1 MKWIV
6 WISLLLFPAA
16 SFAETYTLIP
26 DSHCSNRGEKLEF
39 SCKANPSFSGAELS
53 ISQNDGIWYGR
64 EKLKKLK
71 GFEKNEF
78 RISLLKHN
86 ESVMVFDYPVMYS
99 GIANIVLIKKTG
111 RYYFSEIAYSEL
123 LNAQEATI
131 EAGRFTISK

>member
-6 WISLLLFPAA
+6 LISLILFPAA
-16 SFAETYTLIP
+16 SFAEIYTLIP
-26 DSHCSNRGEKLEF
+26 ESYCSNRGEKLEF
-39 SCKANPSFSGAELS
+39 SCKAGPSFSGAELS
-53 ISQNDGIWYGR
+53 IFENDGIWYGR

-78 RISLLKHN
+78 RISLIKQN

-99 GIANIVLIKKTG
+99 GIATIVLIKKTG
-111 RYYFSEIAYSEL
+111 RFYFSEIAYSEL

-131 EAGRFTISK
+131 QGGRFTVSK